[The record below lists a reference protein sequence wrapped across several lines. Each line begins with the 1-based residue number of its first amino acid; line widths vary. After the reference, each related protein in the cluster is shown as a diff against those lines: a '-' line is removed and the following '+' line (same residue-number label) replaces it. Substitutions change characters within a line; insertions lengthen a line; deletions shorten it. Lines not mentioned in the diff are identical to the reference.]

1 MHQAQSIDMLHDPLP
16 KNLILFALPIAFS
29 SILQQLFNA
38 ADTAVAGRF
47 AGAGALAA
55 VGINSEVVALLVS
68 LSAGL
73 AVGANVWIAHLIGR
87 NKRRLLAGACRH
99 ALLLA
104 LFLGVLGMGLGLI
117 LAAPLLILMRTPKAI
132 LPQAILYLRLY
143 LLGYPALVVY
153 DFAAAVR
160 RAQGDSWTPFLI
172 LIFSGIL
179 NVALNLLFVIAFH
192 LDVAGVALATSLA
205 NAAAALM
212 VLSVMKKQADQSFS
226 GAGAHKTLHF
236 SRILAVGVPAALQGA
251 VFCVANLFVQTA
263 VNGFGPDIIAGSA
276 IAVNFEY
283 IGYYMIT
290 AFGQTATTFTAQN
303 AAAGEAGRCRRSF
316 RLCTLDALAFSAA
329 VVVPITIFKVPC
341 AALFSNSPGVVAA
354 AGVRITIIFAPEIL
368 CGLYEVPAGVL
379 RGRGHSALPAA
390 LTILG
395 ICGFRLFWIFAVFA
409 QNQTPER
416 LYFAFPVSWLLTIVL
431 MGIAVKC
438 TLSRPVTGPSAH
450 RRCPRR

>member
-1 MHQAQSIDMLHDPLP
+1 MKKSRTLDMIHCPLP
-16 KNLILFALPIAFS
+16 KNIIAFALPIAFS

-38 ADTAVAGRF
+38 ADTAVVGRF
-47 AGAGALAA
+47 ASAAALAA
-55 VGINSEVVALLVS
+55 VGINGEIVALFVT
-68 LSAGL
+68 LSSGL
-73 AVGANVWIAHLIGR
+73 AVGANVWTAHLIGGNHR
-87 NKRRLLAGACRH
+87 HLLAGARRS
-99 ALLLA
+99 A
-104 LFLGVLGMGLGLI
+104 LFLSLILGICGTVLGLI
-117 LAAPLLILMRTPKAI
+117 LAAPLLTLMHTPKAVF
-132 LPQAILYLRLY
+132 PQALLYLRLY
-143 LLGYPALVVY
+143 LAGYPALLIY
-153 DFAAAVR
+153 DFAAAIL
-160 RAQGDSWTPFLI
+160 RAEGDSRTPFLI
-172 LIFSGIL
+172 LVVSGLL
-179 NVALNLLFVIAFH
+179 NVGLNLFFVISCH
-192 LDVAGVALATSLA
+192 LAVAGVALATALA
-205 NAAAALM
+205 NVTAAVLVLKALKLKKTPSAAP
-212 VLSVMKKQADQSFS
+212 SA
-226 GAGAHKTLHF
+226 LHRF
-236 SRILAVGVPAALQGA
+236 RILAVGVPAALQGA
-251 VFCVANLFVQTA
+251 VFCIANLFVQTA

-303 AAAGEAGRCRRSF
+303 AAAGKAERCRQIF
-316 RLCTLDALAFSAA
+316 GWCTLDALAFSAA
-329 VVVPITIFKVPC
+329 IVVPVTLLREPC
-341 AALFSNSPGVVAA
+341 AALFSNQPEVIAA
-354 AGVRITIIFAPEIL
+354 AGVRMVIIFAPEIL